1 MPDRVGAR
9 RPKRRRVHGRGT
21 GPGKGSL
28 SEKTEPQQQP
38 WTSAGISRSRLT
50 RLGLGG
56 FPPMNGSTDASC
68 QTGMACA
75 GGASTRGRNC
85 WRPSTATRKPT
96 RGRAALSSPER
107 AGGASVAARQRRNAR
122 RVAGARRAQC
132 KLQVFQLTRSAHRSI
147 SRAWAIYICTTD
159 TGSGQWCAVLTIS
172 HAGATENPMAA
183 PAQSQSC

>member
-1 MPDRVGAR
+1 MPDRVGAG
-9 RPKRRRVHGRGT
+9 PRRRVHGRGT
-21 GPGKGSL
+21 GPGKGS
-28 SEKTEPQQQP
+28 SSGTRVEPQQQP

-50 RLGLGG
+50 MLGA
-56 FPPMNGSTDASC
+56 FSPPMNGSTDASC